1 MNTINVIIYPRGY
14 GGNILRFLL
23 SLHDHT
29 YPLYPRGEINRDRP
43 RHEIY
48 SFKNLKWKYGNWR
61 EYEESQGKIRSID
74 YVSMFLNQEATQYT
88 TLTVADHT
96 DEANFE
102 IFRNG
107 NIKLNFITI
116 DVSEKYLPYI
126 NSFLQTE
133 MKNPTNINE
142 YHNRFNDI
150 EKYKKN
156 FNPYVV
162 NHDCFLEGEESF
174 LSEYKQLLTHL
185 NYPHDENI
193 LNDAL
198 TLYRGWHSA
207 RMPILPKKTSI

>member
-74 YVSMFLNQEATQYT
+74 YVSMFFNQEATQYT

-107 NIKLNFITI
+107 NIKLNF
-116 DVSEKYLPYI
+116 
-126 NSFLQTE
+126 NG
-133 MKNPTNINE
+133 
-142 YHNRFNDI
+142 R
-150 EKYKKN
+150 KK
-156 FNPYVV
+156 
-162 NHDCFLEGEESF
+162 
-174 LSEYKQLLTHL
+174 
-185 NYPHDENI
+185 
-193 LNDAL
+193 
-198 TLYRGWHSA
+198 
-207 RMPILPKKTSI
+207 